1 MSSIKGGKGC
11 ILRVC
16 FVRRPVRKV
25 DVIKETF
32 WVLLKVTDEINTRLK
47 FLFRDEKFSSISLRK
62 LLSDALN

>member
-1 MSSIKGGKGC
+1 MGDKGC

-32 WVLLKVTDEINTRLK
+32 WVLLKVTNEINTRSR
-47 FLFRDEKFSSISLRK
+47 FLFRDEKFSFNSLRK
-62 LLSDALN
+62 ILSDALT